1 MSRVFKNISH
11 QKIVSKMIIDIV
23 LNFRNTAFY
32 SYRNTLEFLYIV
44 NDFQYSFATK
54 LGDIFPFFQ

>member
-1 MSRVFKNISH
+1 
-11 QKIVSKMIIDIV
+11 MIIDIV